1 MVNTNL
7 NMTSVKAEEG
17 LSWSRVIRWFLV
29 PTLVLA
35 AFYMPAAFAQDGGAA
50 AQGLCKFAGFLKQI
64 ATVAAI
70 IGLILFVLN
79 SFFMK
84 SSVVGD
90 IIMYIIIGC
99 VIMVAGPYLI
109 TLTGLTTNCSL

>member
-1 MVNTNL
+1 M
-7 NMTSVKAEEG
+7 
-17 LSWSRVIRWFLV
+17 RWIAV
-29 PTLVLA
+29 PMLVLA
-35 AFYMPAAFAQDGGAA
+35 ALYIPSAFAQDAGAA
-50 AQGLCKFAGFLKQI
+50 SQGLCKFAGFLKQI

-99 VIMVAGPYLI
+99 AIMVAGPYLI
-109 TLTGLTTNCSL
+109 TLTGLTSNCSI